1 MFTGLL
7 RLMGSLRCRVL
18 RFRASG
24 RRTSGLSGSWG
35 RAVED
40 LRDCRCEMRLEALGL
55 IVALGL

>member
-1 MFTGLL
+1 
-7 RLMGSLRCRVL
+7 MGSLRCRVL

-40 LRDCRCEMRLEALGL
+40 LRDCRCEMRLELEALGL